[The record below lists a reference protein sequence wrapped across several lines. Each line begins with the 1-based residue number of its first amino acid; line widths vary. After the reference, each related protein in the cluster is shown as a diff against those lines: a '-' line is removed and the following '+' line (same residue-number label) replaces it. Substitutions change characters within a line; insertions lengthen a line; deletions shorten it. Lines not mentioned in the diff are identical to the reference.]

1 MNKYNEYIKIINKME
16 DDNMSIIKLDI
27 ISNLKDF
34 EDFDDFLTDN
44 EKMEFI
50 DLIYNYYVSDDW
62 YEYNLYNFIEVAFDN
77 MEDIKKNNFDDT
89 YFYNLMDKKLLG

>member
-1 MNKYNEYIKIINKME
+1 MNKYSEYIEIINKME

-34 EDFDDFLTDN
+34 EDFDDFLTDD
-44 EKMEFI
+44 EKIKFV